1 MYNGYACKPLTM
13 SFFTTFH
20 KMIVDFFLLLPP
32 HKDLVARAQ
41 APNEC
46 EGLFSVSLKIDVL

>member
-1 MYNGYACKPLTM
+1 
-13 SFFTTFH
+13 
-20 KMIVDFFLLLPP
+20 MIVDLLLLPP

-46 EGLFSVSLKIDVL
+46 EGLFSVSLKIDVLQFVIC

>member
-1 MYNGYACKPLTM
+1 MP
-13 SFFTTFH
+13 FFTTLRQIER
-20 KMIVDFFLLLPP
+20 KMIVDLFLLLPP